1 MLFIVS
7 IATEAILESDG
18 AVNDINCAGQ
28 EGPPRTFRC
37 THW

>member
-18 AVNDINCAGQ
+18 AYDINCAGQ